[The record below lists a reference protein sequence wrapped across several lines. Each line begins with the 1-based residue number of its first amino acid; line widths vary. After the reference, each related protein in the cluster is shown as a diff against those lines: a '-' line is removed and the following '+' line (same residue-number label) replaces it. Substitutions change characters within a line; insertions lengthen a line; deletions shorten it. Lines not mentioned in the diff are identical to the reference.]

1 MKKLIKKILREEIDD
16 EFKWI
21 KDTPSYELGDFLTN
35 TEVCY
40 NSNDNCEVNIN
51 ENNGEFVF
59 VLDYEEW
66 KTYVGLHDDHVVSE
80 LFMGSRNLHRF
91 DYNLRGEM
99 NYEEV
104 NYLDSHLSD
113 EQKNGFDNIIKVLTN
128 GKMGIRDLQNDNF
141 SNIEHFL
148 LHPELIKIWKH
159 FTWDYLGL
167 LEEALERNTWVYLV
181 DYYKKL
187 LKDNGIEIEL
197 YDTRSSYYSS
207 NQKIEI
213 TVPIKTLIDKNIF
226 NLSSLIYEV
235 SEPFVDENWYELSYD
250 TYDFS
255 GNEEDIE
262 HSIKSLLDDL
272 EEFIENN
279 DMESYKKFFRIVK
292 KLDFD
297 HHGEVWIEGFG
308 RLSLSTKKIGENTFV
323 GVAPKIDDDGINNVY
338 IIIKDGSFSRY
349 GQNKYTYKGI
359 IPIGDLGQHM
369 YNYKLEFNKE

>member
-1 MKKLIKKILREEIDD
+1 MKHIIKKILKEEIDD
-16 EFKWI
+16 EFQWI
-21 KDTPSYELGDFLTN
+21 KDTPSYELGDFLSN

-40 NSNDNCEVNIN
+40 NSNDNCEININ

-66 KTYVGLHDDHVVSE
+66 KKYVGLYDDHVVGE
-80 LFMGSRNLHRF
+80 LFMGSKNLHRF
-91 DYNLRGEM
+91 DYNLRGELDS
-99 NYEEV
+99 EEV

-113 EQKNGFDNIIKVLTN
+113 EQKNGFDNIIKVLTT

-141 SNIEHFL
+141 SNIKHFL
-148 LHPELIKIWKH
+148 LHPELIKIWEH

-181 DYYKKL
+181 DYYEKL
-187 LKDNGIEIEL
+187 LKDSGIGIEL
-197 YDTRSSYYSS
+197 YDTRPSYYSS
-207 NQKIEI
+207 NQEIKI
-213 TVPIKTLIDKNIF
+213 TVPIKTLIDKKIF

-235 SEPFVDENWYELSYD
+235 SEPFVEENWYEVSYE

-262 HSIKSLLDDL
+262 QSIKSLLDDL

-323 GVAPKIDDDGINNVY
+323 GVAPKIDADGINNVY
-338 IIIKDGSFSRY
+338 IIIKDGSFRRY